1 MLAAGVAI
9 PWVVAQKFQQ
19 HVAAACA
26 LPWPTP
32 NDGIVN
38 LVLPS
43 LRRVLDSAQ
52 RLSTSGQKSIL
63 VGSLFVPVVVDF
75 GNELRKHDHMTQR
88 CLLDILMV
96 TFFKQEV
103 RTVELAALGTLQTV
117 ADFVALPGSTE
128 NRLLALQII
137 QTAHSRMDDHSLL
150 RVSPSIFT
158 VIAGAYIDQ
167 VSDDG
172 DSAIIEHCRN
182 VLRSLIKSFGH
193 SGLFIQVF
201 KIDSVNASWSH
212 TTKSSTCRALQSLIL
227 EEAGTTIIDSIFA
240 DLAELTKRDASA
252 LHAVLDSL
260 AGFTAMLDVEVPERA
275 AESFGLFLNR
285 VTKHVA
291 EWEAS
296 QFRPDPLLV
305 ACRYVLDRAD
315 PIASVVGRVAL
326 PRDYR

>member
-1 MLAAGVAI
+1 
-9 PWVVAQKFQQ
+9 
-19 HVAAACA
+19 
-26 LPWPTP
+26 
-32 NDGIVN
+32 
-38 LVLPS
+38 
-43 LRRVLDSAQ
+43 
-52 RLSTSGQKSIL
+52 
-63 VGSLFVPVVVDF
+63 
-75 GNELRKHDHMTQR
+75 
-88 CLLDILMV
+88 MV

-137 QTAHSRMDDHSLL
+137 QTAYSRMDDHSLL

-212 TTKSSTCRALQSLIL
+212 TTKSSTSRALQSLIL

-240 DLAELTKRDASA
+240 DLAELIKRDASA

-305 ACRYVLDRAD
+305 ACRYVLDRTD
-315 PIASVVGRVAL
+315 PIASVVGRVAP